1 MYRIKMLAITTLA
14 TLCIGVAGATT
25 GAMAQGISKIAKN
38 KLIGSW
44 TLVAINNK
52 SPDGKTVQTFS
63 SNDGILIFNANGTYI
78 QALIR
83 SDLPKFASNNRNTG
97 SADEN
102 KAVVQG
108 SLAIYGTYKINNDGT
123 LTLHMERST
132 FPNWNSGDQKR
143 IVTAL
148 TTSEMKFQIP
158 APSVGGVSEA
168 VWKRV
173 K

>member
-1 MYRIKMLAITTLA
+1 MFAITTMA
-14 TLCIGVAGATT
+14 TLCIGITATAT
-25 GAMAQGISKIAKN
+25 DAIAQGISKIAKN
-38 KLIGSW
+38 KLVGSW
-44 TLVAINNK
+44 TLVAISNK
-52 SPDGKTVQTFS
+52 SADGKTVQTFG
-63 SNDGILIFNANGTYI
+63 SNDGVLIFNANGTYV

-97 SADEN
+97 TGDEN

-132 FPNWNSGDQKR
+132 FPNWNGGDQKR

-148 TTSEMKFQIP
+148 TASEMKFQIP